1 MGCKGKKFST
11 KCLLNNINIMKH
23 MKRIGLLIL
32 TLFLCVLVS
41 AQTHMKFMGI
51 PLDGTIDVFAQKL
64 KAKGIT
70 YDADIS
76 KKLSPGAKLYT
87 GLFMGEN
94 AQFMVMFNA
103 KSRIVY
109 SVVVELS
116 YSTLELA
123 KTPFCAI
130 AEGLRNKYSN
140 VSIEKIENDD
150 DEAIGLSFNIL
161 DTKTN
166 ERLGIVR
173 QLLSEQEG
181 DGYMNPHW
189 NIRLFYIDV
198 DNALK
203 NEKINNDDL

>member
-1 MGCKGKKFST
+1 ME
-11 KCLLNNINIMKH
+11 H

-32 TLFLCVLVS
+32 TLFLCMLSVS

-51 PLDGTIDVFAQKL
+51 PLDVTIEVFAQKL

-70 YDADIS
+70 YDADVS
-76 KKLSPGAKLYT
+76 RRLSPGAKLYT

-116 YSTLELA
+116 YSTLELT
-123 KTPFCAI
+123 KTPFYAI
-130 AEGLRNKYSN
+130 AEGLRNKYPN
-140 VSIEKIENDD
+140 ASIEKIENDD
-150 DEAIGLSFNIL
+150 DEAIGLSFNIS
-161 DTKTN
+161 DTETN
-166 ERLGIVR
+166 ETFGIIR
-173 QLLSEQEG
+173 QLLSKQEG
-181 DGYMNPHW
+181 FDYLTSQW
-189 NIRLFYIDV
+189 NIRLFYIDM